1 MNFRDKEQFVLTIF
15 NDVFSV
21 GTKFLCLMRDGMMV
35 RDGVMVT
42 AVTWER
48 RAAKLV
54 RGGAGGARWRALGL
68 LIQNM
73 SSYIKERGETE
84 DISRNSSVQGTEG
97 RLSLAT

>member
-15 NDVFSV
+15 DDDLTPTVSV
-21 GTKFLCLMRDGMMV
+21 VPKFLCLLRA
-35 RDGVMVT
+35 GVMET

-54 RGGAGGARWRALGL
+54 SGGAGGARWRALGL

-73 SSYIKERGETE
+73 SSYIKEREERE